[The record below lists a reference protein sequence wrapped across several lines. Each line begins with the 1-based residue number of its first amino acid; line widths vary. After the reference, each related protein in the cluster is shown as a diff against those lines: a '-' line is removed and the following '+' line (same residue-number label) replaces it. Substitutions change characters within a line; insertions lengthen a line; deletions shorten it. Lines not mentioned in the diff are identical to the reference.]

1 VLTFI
6 ILLPHETNKSREIL
20 LEPGQTG
27 QSDFVGIDASQGRC
41 RASTREPLLQ
51 PSDIWSVKELEQ
63 RRSKELR
70 RQILDLNE
78 VKMRRKEN

>member
-6 ILLPHETNKSREIL
+6 ILLAHETNKSREIL

-27 QSDFVGIDASQGRC
+27 QSDFVRIDASQGRR

-78 VKMRRKEN
+78 VKMRRREN